1 MRAPVILSIFGTAL
15 RAWWDDDV
23 PRLGASLAYYTL
35 FAIAPVLLVATA
47 IAGMVFGAEAVRG
60 EIVGQ
65 LDQLVGR
72 EGAQAVQSLLEGASQ
87 RRAGIVA
94 TVVGSVAFIVAA
106 TGAFLELQAALNTIW
121 RVKPNPGVNL
131 KAFVIDRLRSFGL
144 VVAVG
149 FLLMV
154 SLAVTAALAALSG
167 WLSGRFPN
175 IPLVLN
181 AVTVLVSLIVTTA
194 LFALLYRALPD
205 VHLRWRDV
213 TTGALVTAVLFTI
226 GQQVIGLYLGQSTV
240 ASSYGAAG
248 SVMILLLWVYYSCQ
262 ILLLGAEFTRAY
274 ALRQGILPAPEPFAE
289 QNLGALN
296 EVGGLANRQSRRVST
311 VAEVAAAPQR
321 TLRRSPGSVAQHD
334 AQKRV
339 VDLEVAVV
347 IDEPESPK
355 LVHEEIDAR
364 SGRADHLR
372 QGFLGQFRKGAVR
385 RLGFTVSRE

>member
-1 MRAPVILSIFGTAL
+1 MRAPVILSVFGTAL
-15 RAWWDDDV
+15 RAWWDDDA

-47 IAGMVFGAEAVRG
+47 VAGMVFGAEAVRG

-106 TGAFLELQAALNTIW
+106 TGAFLELQTALNTIW

-154 SLAVTAALAALSG
+154 SLAVTAALAAVRG
-167 WLSGRFPN
+167 WLSGRVPD
-175 IPLVLN
+175 IPWVLSGI
-181 AVTVLVSLIVTTA
+181 TVLVSLIVTTT
-194 LFALLYRALPD
+194 LFALLYRVLPD

-213 TTGALVTAVLFTI
+213 TTGAFVTAVLFTI
-226 GQQVIGLYLGQSTV
+226 GQQFIGLYLGQSSV
-240 ASSYGAAG
+240 ASSYGATG

-274 ALRQGILPAPEPFAE
+274 ALSKGAPPALELFAE
-289 QNLGALN
+289 KDLGALS
-296 EVGGLANRQSRRVST
+296 EAT
-311 VAEVAAAPQR
+311 
-321 TLRRSPGSVAQHD
+321 
-334 AQKRV
+334 
-339 VDLEVAVV
+339 
-347 IDEPESPK
+347 
-355 LVHEEIDAR
+355 
-364 SGRADHLR
+364 
-372 QGFLGQFRKGAVR
+372 
-385 RLGFTVSRE
+385 

>member
-15 RAWWDDDV
+15 RAWWEDDV

-72 EGAQAVQSLLEGASQ
+72 EGALAVQSLLDGASQ

-94 TVVGSVAFIVAA
+94 TVVGSVAFVVAA

-154 SLAVTAALAALSG
+154 SLAVTAALAALNG
-167 WLSGRFPN
+167 WLSGRLPN
-175 IPLVLN
+175 IPLVLSG
-181 AVTVLVSLIVTTA
+181 VTVLVSLIVTTA
-194 LFALLYRALPD
+194 LFALLYRVLPD

-213 TTGALVTAVLFTI
+213 TTGAFVTAVLFTI
-226 GQQVIGLYLGQSTV
+226 GQQFIGLYLGQSSV
-240 ASSYGAAG
+240 ASSYGATG

-274 ALRQGILPAPEPFAE
+274 ALRRGSQPAPEAFAE
-289 QNLGALN
+289 NDSDALLP
-296 EVGGLANRQSRRVST
+296 VADRVASL
-311 VAEVAAAPQR
+311 PP
-321 TLRRSPGSVAQHD
+321 SS
-334 AQKRV
+334 
-339 VDLEVAVV
+339 
-347 IDEPESPK
+347 
-355 LVHEEIDAR
+355 
-364 SGRADHLR
+364 
-372 QGFLGQFRKGAVR
+372 
-385 RLGFTVSRE
+385 